1 MGDVMPDHAMS
12 TRQQSFPEP
21 VIPPGLTEATMTD
34 LVLSLPHGRGAVCLA
49 GYYQHGR
56 DHIVVYDVLDEQGTR
71 VSDIRGTFPRQ
82 HPVVAPGTVY
92 PLGTA
97 EAEPTRAPSDTR

>member
-1 MGDVMPDHAMS
+1 MGDVMPDQAMP

-34 LVLSLPHGRGAVCLA
+34 LVLRLQNGRGVVRLV
-49 GYYQHGR
+49 GYYQLGW
-56 DHIVVYDVLDEQGTR
+56 DLIVVYDVLDEQGAR
-71 VSDIRGTFPRQ
+71 ISDIRVTFPHQ

-92 PLGTA
+92 PLGVE

>member
-1 MGDVMPDHAMS
+1 
-12 TRQQSFPEP
+12 
-21 VIPPGLTEATMTD
+21 
-34 LVLSLPHGRGAVCLA
+34 
-49 GYYQHGR
+49 
-56 DHIVVYDVLDEQGTR
+56 VVYDVLDEQGTR